1 MEFDDVQATS
11 NGGKVMGMLNE
22 TDICESRHLGNA
34 ESVEAHK
41 TVDKTKGQQ
50 DVLDALGNS

>member
-1 MEFDDVQATS
+1 
-11 NGGKVMGMLNE
+11 MGMLNE